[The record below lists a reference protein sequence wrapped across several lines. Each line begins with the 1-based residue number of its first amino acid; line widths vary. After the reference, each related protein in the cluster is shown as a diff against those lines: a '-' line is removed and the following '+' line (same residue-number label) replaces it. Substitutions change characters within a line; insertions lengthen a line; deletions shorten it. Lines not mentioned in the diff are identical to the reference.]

1 MPFVSR
7 TCGFQR
13 HAPYLLQ
20 MKLLIIEDAPRL
32 RTMLTQSLT
41 RLGHAV
47 DVAEDGIEG
56 EMMARSNFYEA
67 IVLDRMLPGKEGL
80 DVLRDLR
87 RDHIKTPILLLTALD
102 AIEEKVRGFG
112 TGADDYLT
120 KPFALAELIA
130 RLEAL
135 VRRQHGK
142 ADSLL
147 HIGPLTLDTAAKSV
161 TLQQRPITLTAREFS
176 LLECLARRQG
186 QVLSRAQI
194 EAHLYAESDSP
205 LSNAVDAAVYSL
217 RRKLALPDGQVLL
230 QTRRGLGYVLEAP

>member
-1 MPFVSR
+1 
-7 TCGFQR
+7 
-13 HAPYLLQ
+13 

-87 RDHIKTPILLLTALD
+87 RDHIKTPVLLLTALD

-147 HIGPLTLDTAAKSV
+147 HIGPLTLDTSAKSV

-217 RRKLALPDGQVLL
+217 RRKLALPDGQALL

>member
-1 MPFVSR
+1 
-7 TCGFQR
+7 
-13 HAPYLLQ
+13 
-20 MKLLIIEDAPRL
+20 
-32 RTMLTQSLT
+32 
-41 RLGHAV
+41 
-47 DVAEDGIEG
+47 
-56 EMMARSNFYEA
+56 
-67 IVLDRMLPGKEGL
+67 
-80 DVLRDLR
+80 
-87 RDHIKTPILLLTALD
+87 LLLTALD

-147 HIGPLTLDTAAKSV
+147 HIGPLTLDTSAKSV

>member
-1 MPFVSR
+1 
-7 TCGFQR
+7 
-13 HAPYLLQ
+13 

-87 RDHIKTPILLLTALD
+87 RDHIKTPVLLLTALD

-147 HIGPLTLDTAAKSV
+147 HIGPLTLDTSAKSV

>member
-1 MPFVSR
+1 
-7 TCGFQR
+7 
-13 HAPYLLQ
+13 

-87 RDHIKTPILLLTALD
+87 RDHIKTPVLLLTALD

-120 KPFALAELIA
+120 KPFALAELLA

-142 ADSLL
+142 AVSLL

-217 RRKLALPDGQVLL
+217 RRKLALPDGQALL

>member
-1 MPFVSR
+1 MPFVSS

-87 RDHIKTPILLLTALD
+87 RDHIKTPVLLLTALD

>member
-1 MPFVSR
+1 
-7 TCGFQR
+7 
-13 HAPYLLQ
+13 

>member
-1 MPFVSR
+1 
-7 TCGFQR
+7 
-13 HAPYLLQ
+13 

-87 RDHIKTPILLLTALD
+87 RDHIKTPVLLLTALD

-120 KPFALAELIA
+120 KPFALAELLA

-147 HIGPLTLDTAAKSV
+147 HIGPLTLDTSAKSV

-194 EAHLYAESDSP
+194 EANLYAESDSP

>member
-1 MPFVSR
+1 
-7 TCGFQR
+7 
-13 HAPYLLQ
+13 

-41 RLGHAV
+41 RVGHAV

-87 RDHIKTPILLLTALD
+87 RDHIKTPVLLLTALD

-147 HIGPLTLDTAAKSV
+147 HIGPLTLDTSAKSV

>member
-87 RDHIKTPILLLTALD
+87 RDHIKTPVLLLTALD

>member
-1 MPFVSR
+1 
-7 TCGFQR
+7 
-13 HAPYLLQ
+13 

-87 RDHIKTPILLLTALD
+87 RDHIKTPVLLLTALD

-142 ADSLL
+142 ADSLV

>member
-1 MPFVSR
+1 
-7 TCGFQR
+7 
-13 HAPYLLQ
+13 

-87 RDHIKTPILLLTALD
+87 RDHIKTPVLLLTALD

-194 EAHLYAESDSP
+194 EANLYAESDSP

>member
-135 VRRQHGK
+135 VRRHHGK

-147 HIGPLTLDTAAKSV
+147 RIGPLTLDTAAKSV
-161 TLQQRPITLTAREFS
+161 TLQQRLITLTAREFS

>member
-1 MPFVSR
+1 
-7 TCGFQR
+7 
-13 HAPYLLQ
+13 
-20 MKLLIIEDAPRL
+20 
-32 RTMLTQSLT
+32 MLTQSLT

-87 RDHIKTPILLLTALD
+87 RDHIKTPVLLLTALD

-147 HIGPLTLDTAAKSV
+147 HIGPLTLDTSAKSV